1 MSNMDLARPDRI
13 DIVAVEQVE
22 ARLRREYGALL
33 ELTRAAFET
42 SAVAAELERRV
53 VEERVDPD
61 AAFWMFARLYS
72 FLTDLRL
79 EGEAEAAAIEQAAR
93 HRAECIRRSASGVHL
108 SLTGAL
114 ASRSPRRSDPRDP
127 HVSDEIRWSAP
138 GRAATAAPPAREA
151 ITPVL
156 AQVESRLPAVEVVTP
171 APAVAPVPAPP
182 PAPTSDG
189 VVLFA
194 ELRALDDDV
203 ADGVDQSAEPDAGF
217 WDDEVAAPWWRRR
230 RLVSAGAAL
239 QASAALLGAAAVAV
253 HFA

>member
-1 MSNMDLARPDRI
+1 MSNMDLALPDRI

-114 ASRSPRRSDPRDP
+114 ATRSQRRCDPRDP

-138 GRAATAAPPAREA
+138 GRAATAARPALEA

-156 AQVESRLPAVEVVTP
+156 AQVESRPTAVEVVTP
-171 APAVAPVPAPP
+171 APVGAPAP
-182 PAPTSDG
+182 ASDG

-194 ELRALDDDV
+194 ELRALDGDV
-203 ADGVDQSAEPDAGF
+203 ADGVDEPAAADPGF
-217 WDDEVAAPWWRRR
+217 WDDEVAAPWWWRRRR
-230 RLVSAGAAL
+230 RLVSASAAL
-239 QASAALLGAAAVAV
+239 QTSAAVLAAAAVAI

>member
-1 MSNMDLARPDRI
+1 MSNMDLALPDRI

-79 EGEAEAAAIEQAAR
+79 EGEAEAATIEQAAR

-108 SLTGAL
+108 SLAGAL
-114 ASRSPRRSDPRDP
+114 ATRSPRRCDPRDP

-138 GRAATAAPPAREA
+138 GRAATAARPTREA

-156 AQVESRLPAVEVVTP
+156 AQVESRLTAVEVVTP
-171 APAVAPVPAPP
+171 APAVAPAPA
-182 PAPTSDG
+182 AASDG

-194 ELRALDDDV
+194 ELRALDDEV
-203 ADGVDQSAEPDAGF
+203 ADGVDQSTEPDAGF

-239 QASAALLGAAAVAV
+239 QASAALLGAAAVAI